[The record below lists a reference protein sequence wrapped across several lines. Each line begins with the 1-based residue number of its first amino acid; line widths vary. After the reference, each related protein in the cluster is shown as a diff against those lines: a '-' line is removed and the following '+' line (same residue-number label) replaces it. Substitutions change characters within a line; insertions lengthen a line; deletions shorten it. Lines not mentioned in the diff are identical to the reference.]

1 MSNKVKKEKNII
13 EKGKLEKL
21 VSSYSA
27 SDVVSQI
34 ESAIATSQVNKIP
47 IKDLELL
54 PLFSKKNYDME
65 SINIIERSIKKQGL
79 IVPIFVYKYDGKT
92 YVVNGVKRFLALQ
105 HLKQEYVSA
114 VYLECSIE
122 EVFFYVLNNM
132 MSNKDNS
139 LVQAYAYDVLIGKYG
154 YTERDIRK
162 ITHLSHGQ
170 INNTLRLLKLCPS
183 VTKLVVESKL
193 SHGKARL
200 LVTFDEMEQIELA
213 QLFMSNSVR
222 ECEQIARN
230 YREGNA
236 SIKYN
241 FNYNVDGKRV
251 TIDVRDDKTLD
262 EIIDFL
268 KEKRKNV
275 D

>member
-1 MSNKVKKEKNII
+1 MSNKSDKDNQII
-13 EKGKLEKL
+13 EKGKLEEL

-54 PLFSKKNYDME
+54 PIFSRKNYDME

-79 IVPIFVYKYDGKT
+79 IVPIFVYQLNGKN

-105 HLKQEYVSA
+105 HLKQELVSV
-114 VYLECSIE
+114 VYLKCSTE
-122 EVFFYVLNNM
+122 EVFFYVLNNT

-139 LVQAYAYDVLIGKYG
+139 LVQAYAYNVLIEKYG

-170 INNTLRLLKLCPS
+170 INNTLRLLKLCPP
-183 VTKLVVESKL
+183 VVKLVVESKL
-193 SHGKARL
+193 SQGKARL
-200 LVTFDEMEQIELA
+200 LVTFDEMQQIELA
-213 QLFMSNSVR
+213 ELFLMNSVR
-222 ECEQIARN
+222 DCERIARD
-230 YREGNA
+230 YKEGNN

-241 FNYNVDGKRV
+241 FNYKIEGNRITIEARDGE
-251 TIDVRDDKTLD
+251 TLE
-262 EIIDFL
+262 EIAKCL
-268 KEKRKNV
+268 EEKRKQC
-275 D
+275 